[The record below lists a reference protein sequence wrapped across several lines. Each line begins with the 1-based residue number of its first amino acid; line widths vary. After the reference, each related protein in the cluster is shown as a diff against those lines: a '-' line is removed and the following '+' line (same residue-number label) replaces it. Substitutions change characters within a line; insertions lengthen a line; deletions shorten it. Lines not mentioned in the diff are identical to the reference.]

1 MPTLDEA
8 IYLAACALTMT
19 GLVAGGMGWRH
30 GIACAGAGFG
40 VALLATLLT
49 GREGVLLVTAAVTL
63 AGSVA
68 GVSAWK
74 GGSRHG
80 WPG

>member
-1 MPTLDEA
+1 MPTLDET
-8 IYLAACALTMT
+8 IYLAACALAMT
-19 GLVAGGMGWRH
+19 GLVTGALGWRH
-30 GIACAGAGFG
+30 GIACAAAGVG
-40 VALLATLLT
+40 IALLATLLT
-49 GREGVLLVTAAVTL
+49 GPEGVLLVTAAITL